1 MIKRRLLAI
10 FAAVVGLALIYLLF
24 WPVPA
29 APAAWTPPAPPA
41 LAGPYE
47 QNTRLAAVERV
58 GAGIGY
64 APEEPAFDGDG
75 RLYTGLG
82 DGRIMRLNVDG
93 SHQEL
98 FANTGGRPLGMA
110 FDGAV
115 HLIVTDAVKGL
126 LSIDRNGAITVLST
140 GADGRPFHCPND
152 LDIAADGTIYFTDA
166 SDRFPLTSYTHD
178 IVEHQPNGRL
188 LAYDP
193 TTKTTRLVLDRLHF
207 ANGVAVSPDQTFVL
221 VCETGMYRV
230 LRVWLS
236 GAKRGQVD
244 TFIDNLPGFP
254 DNIASNGRDKFWL
267 ALVTPRNPL
276 LDKLMPHPFLRRIVL
291 RLPQALQPAPE
302 RYGFVLGLNADG
314 QVVDNLQDP
323 AGHFA
328 EISSALEHDG
338 QLYFGSIGEDA
349 IGRLRLSNGQQK

>member
-1 MIKRRLLAI
+1 MSKRRLLAV
-10 FAAVVGLALIYLLF
+10 FAAVVGLVLIYLLC

-29 APAAWTPPAPPA
+29 APVAWTPPAPPV

-47 QNTRLAAVERV
+47 PNTRLAAVARL
-58 GAGIGY
+58 GAGAGY
-64 APEEPAFDGDG
+64 APEEPAFDAAG
-75 RLYTGLG
+75 RLYAGMG
-82 DGRIMRLNVDG
+82 DGRIMRFNADG
-93 SHQEL
+93 SQPEL
-98 FANTGGRPLGMA
+98 FINTGGRPLGLT
-110 FDGAV
+110 FDKSGN
-115 HLIVTDAVKGL
+115 LIVADAVKGL
-126 LSIDRNGAITVLST
+126 LSIDRNGAVTVLST

-166 SDRFPLTSYTHD
+166 SDKFPLTVYTYD
-178 IVEHQPNGRL
+178 IVEHQPHGRL

-193 TTKTTRLVLDRLHF
+193 ATKRTRLVLDHLHF

-230 LRVWLS
+230 LRVWLT
-236 GAKRGQVD
+236 GAKRGQAD
-244 TFIDNLPGFP
+244 TFIENLPGFP

-267 ALVTPRNPL
+267 ALVTPRNRL
-276 LDKLMPHPFLRRIVL
+276 LDRLMPHPFLRRIVL
-291 RLPQALQPAPE
+291 RLPHVLQPAPE
-302 RYGFVLGLNADG
+302 RYSFVLGLGPDG
-314 QVVDNLQDP
+314 QVVENLQDP

-349 IGRLRLSNGQQK
+349 IGRLRLVNGQQK